1 MRERVALG
9 IISGWMLALVGGCGP
24 AGPRIWAAS
33 DMVALTRQTPPVD
46 AGDVW
51 DGRTRTVTL
60 SAAANE
66 TVSFQLVIDAGEDG
80 LKNLRL
86 AAGPPVG
93 AGPRAID
100 AANVRL
106 FGMQPTR
113 IAQYPAW
120 YLRLAETP
128 VAPAD
133 LYDALV
139 PLPNPLDDGID
150 LPAQQRLAVWVD
162 LHVPRDAAPG
172 PYRVPVTIR
181 WRFGS
186 RRVSV
191 ALTVYD
197 FVLPDARPV
206 TCIGG
211 FAHETIYRRFVR
223 RPGRPDR
230 PFVPIVMDTGDPQV
244 AQGLVIYRQLMRLAH
259 DHRLDLFDK
268 TLAPLLKR
276 DRNGAVVL
284 GWDDYDAIVAP
295 YLDGSAFDDRMGV
308 PAWPAPLRPHWP
320 DPDHYG
326 GAASPRYGQT
336 ASAVLAAAARH
347 FAGLAMS
354 DRLFVW
360 PRTPTGGPGAYT
372 AYAGVGRLVR
382 AAAPGVPVLAELP
395 AMPLPHV
402 QATIPKDFSSL
413 ADMYAPSAENLDP
426 ALGKALARPTQPL
439 AGLWLRPGRPPYLGS
454 CGLLAKPA
462 DVRAL
467 PWVAMKYGCTGLFL
481 PEVLNWAPAEARAG
495 ARAGDRLF
503 HPGAANGS
511 APVLGSVRLKRLRR
525 GLQDA
530 AYLWLLR
537 QRRREAVARNMIDT
551 MVHYAALDGV
561 GDHPA
566 DPRLD
571 GWVTDGALWVA
582 ARKILAEEVLAVIHP
597 NAMSTRRSLA
607 LRLAWRQL
615 QQRAC
620 RVRLERVRC
629 RVEPA
634 QGGSWRMI
642 IQAELY
648 NERTRPAEVDLRLGP
663 LPPGVRAVKGQHEIA
678 ALAGGGRA
686 VVTLI
691 AESND
696 PPAGTTAKVE
706 LPLVMTTDRGE
717 RTALA
722 AEVAFLRA
730 GHVGK
735 ALAIDGDLSDWVLR
749 RHNTAGAFR
758 LSGRRGRT
766 GVASGPATGPPR
778 PQAGLAKRQTAVFVL
793 HDDANLYLAFR
804 CDEPTPQNLHARA
817 DNTVRYEELM
827 ACAEDLVEV
836 IVDPARNARSS
847 DDLYHLV
854 VKSNGIFLAERG
866 VATDPPLGRARPW
879 AAGAKVAVTK
889 QADLWIVEAAIPL
902 AAFGPR
908 DPSKPWGINFTR
920 FATTGSESASWSGAA
935 RYFYD
940 PRDLGTMVLTPK
952 AQ

>member
-1 MRERVALG
+1 MRERIAFG

-24 AGPRIWAAS
+24 AAPRIWAVS
-33 DMVALTRQTPPVD
+33 DMVALTRQTPPAD

-51 DGRTRTVTL
+51 DGPTRTVTMA
-60 SAAANE
+60 AAANE
-66 TVSFQLVIDAGEDG
+66 TVSFQLVIDAPPEG
-80 LKNLRL
+80 LKNVRL

-93 AGPRAID
+93 PGPRAID

-106 FGMQPTR
+106 FRMQSTR
-113 IAQYPAW
+113 IAHYPAW
-120 YLRLAETP
+120 YLRLADGP

-133 LYDALV
+133 VYDALL

-150 LPAQQRLAVWVD
+150 LPGGQRLAVWVD

-172 PYRVPVTIR
+172 PHRAPVTVR

-186 RRVSV
+186 RRLAV
-191 ALTVYD
+191 ALTVYN

-206 TCIGG
+206 ACIGG
-211 FAHETIYRRFVR
+211 FSHETIYRRFVR
-223 RPGRPDR
+223 RPGRPDK
-230 PFVPIVMDTGDPQV
+230 PFVPIVMDTKDPQV

-259 DHRLDLFDK
+259 AHRLDLFDK

-276 DRNGAVVL
+276 DRTGAVSL
-284 GWDDYDAIVAP
+284 RWDDYDAIVTP
-295 YLDGSAFDDRMGV
+295 YLDGTAFDDRMGV
-308 PAWPAPLRPHWP
+308 PAWPAPLRPRWP

-326 GAASPRYGQT
+326 GTASPRYRKT

-347 FAGLAMS
+347 FAGLDMS

-360 PRTPTGGPGAYT
+360 PRTPTGGPT
-372 AYAGVGRLVR
+372 AYSAYADAARLAR
-382 AAAPGVPVLAELP
+382 AAAPGVPTLAELP
-395 AMPLPHV
+395 AMPLPHI
-402 QATIPKDFSSL
+402 QATVPKDFSSL
-413 ADMYAPSAENLDP
+413 ADMYAPAAGDLDP
-426 ALGKALARPTQPL
+426 ALAKALARPTQPL

-454 CGLLAKPA
+454 CGLLAGPA

-481 PEVLNWAPAEARAG
+481 PEVLNWAPAAAPPAG
-495 ARAGDRLF
+495 AGDRLF
-503 HPGAANGS
+503 YPHPAAGD

-537 QRRREAVARNMIDT
+537 QRQRQAVARNMIDT
-551 MVHYAALDGV
+551 MVHYAALDGI

-597 NAMSTRRSLA
+597 NEVSTRRALA

-615 QQRAC
+615 RQRAC
-620 RVRLERVRC
+620 RVRVERVRS
-629 RVEPA
+629 RVEPVK
-634 QGGSWRMI
+634 GGSWRI
-642 IQAELY
+642 ILQAELY

-663 LPPGVRAVKGQHEIA
+663 LPPGVRAVKGRQKIA
-678 ALAGGGRA
+678 ALAAGQRA
-686 VVTLI
+686 VVELI
-691 AESND
+691 AQSDD
-696 PPAGTTAKVE
+696 PPAGTMAKVKI
-706 LPLVMTTDRGE
+706 PLAMTTDRGE

-730 GHVGK
+730 GRVPK
-735 ALAIDGDLSDWVLR
+735 TLTIDGDLSDWVLR
-749 RHNTAGAFR
+749 RHNTAGEFR
-758 LSGRRGRT
+758 LSGRRGRA
-766 GVASGPATGPPR
+766 GVASDPTIGPPR
-778 PQAGLAKRQTAVFVL
+778 PQAGLARRQTAVFVL
-793 HDDANLYLAFR
+793 HDETNLYLAFR
-804 CDEPTPQNLHARA
+804 CDEPTPENLHARA
-817 DNTVRYEELM
+817 DNTVRYEQLM

-836 IVDPARNARSS
+836 IVDPARDARTS
-847 DDLYHLV
+847 DGLYHLV
-854 VKSNGIFLAERG
+854 VKSNGIFLTERG
-866 VATDPPLGRARPW
+866 VGTDPPLGRARPW
-879 AAGAKVAVTK
+879 AAGAKVAVSK

-908 DPSKPWGINFTR
+908 DPSKPWGINFAR
-920 FATTGSESASWSGAA
+920 FATAGSESASWSGAA
-935 RYFYD
+935 RYFYN
-940 PRDLGTMVLTPK
+940 PSDLGTMVLTPK
-952 AQ
+952 AK